1 MFIMIDILCAPI
13 FSCINHERIYV
24 RHNVIIIYPVKFD
37 HNKTELSSAEAWL
50 SAHMLVMW
58 CVAGQGQDRAG
69 AQ

>member
-13 FSCINHERIYV
+13 FSCINHDRIY
-24 RHNVIIIYPVKFD
+24 VIIIYPVKFD